1 MDTDII
7 LVMGILLGALALP
20 SMLSAYSEARTPRTG
35 AIMVLIS
42 SVLIVVALTQKP
54 TGYRFKD
61 IPNVFVAVI
70 ARALN

>member
-1 MDTDII
+1 
-7 LVMGILLGALALP
+7 
-20 SMLSAYSEARTPRTG
+20 MLSAYSEARPPRTG

-61 IPNVFVAVI
+61 IPSVFVEVI
-70 ARALN
+70 ARALH